1 MTPDVLAQKIADQS
15 ARVGVLMG
23 GMSSE
28 RQVSLKSGKAVKQ
41 ALVDRGWDAV
51 AIDVGPDLPARLREE
66 RIDVAWLALH
76 GAFGEDGAVQGLLE
90 VMRIPYTGSGVQAS
104 AIAIHKTTT
113 KRLLD
118 GKGVRLPADVSWSP
132 GDPLPTLPLP
142 LICKTPRGGST
153 LGILKAHTEQELQ
166 TALDQLGA
174 LDASVLVEQIIEGEE
189 ATCAVLDG
197 RPLPVTL
204 IRPVDQYFDF
214 EAKYTEG
221 KTEYLTPAPLPEAVL
236 ADIQAQSKAAYEALG
251 LRGVARADYMVDKQ
265 GKAWFLEINTLPG
278 MTATSLSPMAA
289 AADGMDFGSLVEHL
303 LRSATLE
310 LRPADGSEQWVPGA
324 PAAP

>member
-1 MTPDVLAQKIADQS
+1 MTPNAVAQKLSAKT

-41 ALVDRGWDAV
+41 ALLDRGWDAV
-51 AIDVGPDLPARLREE
+51 GIDVGPDLPAQLRENH
-66 RIDVAWLALH
+66 IDVAWLALH

-90 VMRIPYTGSGVQAS
+90 IMRIPYTGSGVQAS

-113 KRLLD
+113 KRLLQ
-118 GKGVRLPADVSWSP
+118 GKGVRLPADVSWSL
-132 GDPLPTLPLP
+132 GDPLPDLPLP

-153 LGILKAHTEQELQ
+153 LGILKAHTPLELQ
-166 TALDQLGA
+166 QALDQLGS
-174 LDASVLVEQIIEGEE
+174 LDASVLVEQIIDGEE

-221 KTEYLTPAPLPEAVL
+221 KTEYLTPAPLPSAVV
-236 ADIQAQSKAAYEALG
+236 ADIQAQSTVAYEALG
-251 LRGVARADYMVDKQ
+251 LRGVARADYMVDRE

-289 AADGMDFGSLVEHL
+289 AADGMDFGTLVEHL
-303 LRSATLE
+303 LLRATLE
-310 LRPADGSEQWVPGA
+310 LRPADGSEQRVPGA
-324 PAAP
+324 QAAP

>member
-1 MTPDVLAQKIADQS
+1 MTPDALPAKLADQS

-28 RQVSLKSGKAVKQ
+28 RQVSLKSGKAVMQ
-41 ALVDRGWDAV
+41 ALLDRGWDAV
-51 AIDVGPDLPARLREE
+51 AIDVGPDLPARLRGE

-90 VMRIPYTGSGVQAS
+90 IMRIPYTGSGVQAS
-104 AIAIHKTTT
+104 AVAIHKTTT
-113 KRLLD
+113 KRLLA
-118 GKGVRLPADVSWSP
+118 GTGVRLPADVSWKP
-132 GDPLPTLPLP
+132 GDPLPGLPLP

-153 LGILKAHTEQELQ
+153 LGILKAHTTEELQ
-166 TALDQLGA
+166 RALDQLGS

-204 IRPVDQYFDF
+204 IRPVDEYFDF

-221 KTEYLTPAPLPEAVL
+221 KTEYLTPAPLPETVL
-236 ADIQAQSKAAYEALG
+236 ADIQAQSKAAYDALG
-251 LRGVARADYMVDKQ
+251 LRGVARADFMIDKD

-289 AADGMDFGSLVEHL
+289 AADGMDFGHLVEHL
-303 LRSATLE
+303 LLTAALE